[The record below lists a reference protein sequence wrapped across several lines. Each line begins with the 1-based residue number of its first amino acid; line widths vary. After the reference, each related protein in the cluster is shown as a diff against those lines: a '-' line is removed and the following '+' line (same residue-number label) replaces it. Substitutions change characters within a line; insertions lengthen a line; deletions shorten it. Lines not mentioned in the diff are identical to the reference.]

1 MTAPGMAQAEVFEL
15 FPTPVSR
22 VPGVLTA
29 TEAAALAQRLA
40 AQAVVGNDQSAQLAH
55 SALLGPGEHPALDA
69 LVERLGP
76 HVQAFGELLL
86 GEALRWLVKEI
97 WVNVLQPGGQ
107 QAVHNHA
114 NSFVSGVVYLTPSD
128 DSARTVF
135 LRGMG
140 GSEFALRNTHRGTR
154 VGAFNA
160 EKWVAPPPA
169 PGDVLLFPSYLLHQ
183 VPTNRGAARVTLAFN
198 AIPHRL
204 DAWGY
209 TLSLSPG

>member
-1 MTAPGMAQAEVFEL
+1 MRLPAAD
-15 FPTPVSR
+15 
-22 VPGVLTA
+22 
-29 TEAAALAQRLA
+29 EAYGAR
-40 AQAVVGNDQSAQLAH
+40 
-55 SALLGPGEHPALDA
+55 

-160 EKWVAPPPA
+160 
-169 PGDVLLFPSYLLHQ
+169 
-183 VPTNRGAARVTLAFN
+183 
-198 AIPHRL
+198 IPHRL